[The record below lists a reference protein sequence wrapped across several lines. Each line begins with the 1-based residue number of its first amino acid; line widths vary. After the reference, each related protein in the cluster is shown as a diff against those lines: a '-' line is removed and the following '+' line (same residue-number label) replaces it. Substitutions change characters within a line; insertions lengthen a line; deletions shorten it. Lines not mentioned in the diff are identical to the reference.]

1 MLYLHL
7 SLSTGQTTNV
17 NLKTTARLLFPN
29 KTNMNKHFFFGHPTA
44 WAVLFCLLAH
54 TSCINQIESEV
65 TEGSIPITFSAKVK
79 KTGTKVTGSLFDKG
93 DQIALYAT
101 LSGNSL
107 GSSRYL
113 DNLLLTSGDD
123 NQLIPQR
130 EVFYPEDNSAT
141 LDFVCYYPYTAE
153 GLPKGSSKLSFAVHT
168 DQSQAGNLSLSDL
181 LVARKSKVK
190 SSTSAVSLEFGHKL
204 AKLKI
209 TLTPGEG
216 EDLDEMLEADPKIV
230 AAGFCTQ
237 TEYDLET
244 DAFGE
249 PELVADITPGG
260 NWKKDG
266 GKLTGKEFIVIP
278 QSTGDGQLLQME
290 WNGRIY
296 SCLIPE
302 LESVESNTQ
311 YELDINAT
319 QSSSTQ
325 LTGIVATIAEWE
337 EGTRQETD
345 NTSPNASLH
354 LSVLTFNESNV
365 YHVHA
370 NGKVIAEIC
379 KEYLKNEQLDA
390 QALVAYP
397 ISEGETADL
406 SRGTVLQLS
415 DDAGNTCGGSL
426 AWNKGDNSFIYTPG
440 NLPAIGQVYFDAT
453 GNVLT
458 EKPEQPLDINV
469 IAYTIRDMR
478 SGLQAYPIV
487 KIGTQYW
494 MRSNLKATAY
504 RDGTP
509 IDQQTQLGKGP
520 SYFKPTNYDLC
531 FYNGEALLNKEMAP
545 SGWQLPSKTDWEKL
559 LQYVGGKAA
568 PLKTGKWEV
577 LIQNEE
583 KDKQPAAAEN
593 TCMFGL
599 YATGI
604 WVKGQH
610 SNPYKMTG
618 LWTWDAE
625 TQSIPEQTLFFMGE
639 EDKAVWDNTKSGEGD
654 FYKAL
659 AVRCLRQE

>member
-1 MLYLHL
+1 MNKQIFSDSLAVVAMLYL
-7 SLSTGQTTNV
+7 
-17 NLKTTARLLFPN
+17 LFAN
-29 KTNMNKHFFFGHPTA
+29 
-44 WAVLFCLLAH
+44 
-54 TSCINQIESEV
+54 TSCINQIESEIK
-65 TEGSIPITFSAKVK
+65 EGNIPITFSAKVK
-79 KTGTKVTGSLFDKG
+79 KTNTKVTGNLFDKG
-93 DQIALYAT
+93 DQIALYAIV
-101 LSGNSL
+101 SGNSL
-107 GSSRYL
+107 NDARYL
-113 DNLLLTSGDD
+113 DNLLLTSDES
-123 NQLIPQR
+123 NQLIPER
-130 EVFYPEDNSAT
+130 DVFYPEDNSAT

-153 GLPKGSSKLSFAVHT
+153 GVPEGSSKLPFAVQT
-168 DQSQAGNLSLSDL
+168 DQSLKGNLSLSDL
-181 LVARKSKVK
+181 LVARKNDVK
-190 SSTSAVSLEFGHKL
+190 SSTSTVSLEFGHKL
-204 AKLKI
+204 AKVKI
-209 TLTPGEG
+209 TLTPDEG

-230 AAGFCTQ
+230 AAGFYTQ
-237 TEYDLET
+237 AEYDLEA
-244 DAFGE
+244 DAFDQLGQI
-249 PELVADITPGG
+249 ADIIPGG
-260 NWKKDG
+260 SWKKDG

-278 QSTGDGQLLQME
+278 QPTTSGQLLQME
-290 WNGRIY
+290 WNGRVY

-302 LESVESNTQ
+302 LEAVDSNTQ
-311 YELDINAT
+311 YEVDINAI
-319 QSSSTQ
+319 QSNSEQ
-325 LTGIVATIAEWE
+325 LTGIVATIDTWE
-337 EGTRQETD
+337 EGIRQETD

-354 LSVLTFNESNV
+354 LSVLSFTESNV

-379 KEYLKNEQLDA
+379 QEYLKNEQLDA

-415 DDAGNTCGGSL
+415 GNGAHTCGGSL
-426 AWNKGDNSFIYTPG
+426 AWSKADNSFTYTPG
-440 NLPAIGQVYFDAT
+440 SLPAIQQVYFDAA

-458 EKPEQPLDINV
+458 EKPGQPLDINV
-469 IAYTIRDMR
+469 IAYTLRDTR
-478 SGLQAYPIV
+478 NGVQTYPIV

-509 IDQQTQLGKGP
+509 IDQQIQLGKGP

-531 FYNGEALLNKEMAP
+531 FYNGEALLNKEIAP
-545 SGWQLPSKTDWEKL
+545 VGWQLPSKADWEKL

-583 KDKQPAAAEN
+583 KDKQPTAVSN
-593 TCMFGL
+593 TSLFGL

-604 WVKGQH
+604 WVRGVH

-618 LWTWDAE
+618 LWTWDPD
-625 TQSIPEQTLFFMGE
+625 TQRLPEQTLFFMGE
-639 EDKAVWDNTKSGEGD
+639 EDKAVWDNTLSGEGD

>member
-1 MLYLHL
+1 MDK
-7 SLSTGQTTNV
+7 QF
-17 NLKTTARLLFPN
+17 LFDCQ
-29 KTNMNKHFFFGHPTA
+29 
-44 WAVLFCLLAH
+44 AVWIALFCLFAN
-54 TSCINQIESEV
+54 TSCINQIEPQL
-65 TEGSIPITFSAKVK
+65 TEGNIPITFSAKVK
-79 KTGTKVTGSLFDKG
+79 QTETKVTGSLFDKG
-93 DQIALYAT
+93 DRIALYAT
-101 LSGNSL
+101 LSGNGL
-107 GSSRYL
+107 ESSRYL
-113 DNLLLTSGDD
+113 NNLLLTSGDG

-130 EVFYPEDNSAT
+130 DVFYPEDNSAT

-153 GLPKGSSKLSFAVHT
+153 GLPEGSSKLPFAVQT
-168 DQSQAGNLSLSDL
+168 DQSQKGNLSLSDL
-181 LVARKSKVK
+181 LVARKNNVK
-190 SSTSAVSLEFGHKL
+190 SSTSTVSLEFGHKL

-209 TLTPGEG
+209 ALIPGEG
-216 EDLDEMLEADPKIV
+216 EDLDEILEADPKIV

-237 TEYDLET
+237 TEYDLEA
-244 DAFGE
+244 DAFDQLGQT
-249 PELVADITPGG
+249 ADIIPGG
-260 NWKKDG
+260 SWKKED

-278 QSTGDGQLLQME
+278 QSTADGQLLQME

-302 LESVESNTQ
+302 LETVDSNTQ
-311 YELDINAT
+311 YELNINAT
-319 QSSSTQ
+319 QSNSEQ
-325 LTGIVATIAEWE
+325 LTGIVATIAPWE

-354 LSVLTFNESNV
+354 LSVLSVAESNV

-379 KEYLKNEQLDA
+379 KEYLKNDQLDA

-397 ISEGETADL
+397 MGKGETADL
-406 SRGTVLQLS
+406 DRGTVLQLS
-415 DDAGNTCGGSL
+415 GNAGNSCGGSL
-426 AWNKGDNSFIYTPG
+426 AWNKDDNSFTYTPG
-440 NLPAIGQVYFDAT
+440 SLPAIGQVYFDAA

-458 EKPEQPLDINV
+458 EQPEQPLDINV

-478 SGLQAYPIV
+478 SELQRYPIV

-509 IDQQTQLGKGP
+509 IDKQTQLGNGP
-520 SYFKPTNYDLC
+520 SYFKPSDYDLC
-531 FYNGEALLNKEMAP
+531 FYNGEALLNKEIAP
-545 SGWQLPSKTDWEKL
+545 DGWQLPSKADWEKL
-559 LQYVGGKAA
+559 LQYVDGKAA

-577 LIQNEE
+577 LIQDSENS
-583 KDKQPAAAEN
+583 KQPAAVDN
-593 TCMFGL
+593 TSLFGL

-604 WVKGQH
+604 WVRGKH

-618 LWTWDAE
+618 LWTWEAE
-625 TQSIPEQTLFFMGE
+625 TQSLPEQTLFFMGE